1 MNLIRSTPRFVALA
15 ALLAC
20 ATASQAALFED
31 SDARRA
37 ILELRQ
43 RVDQLTQGNSQNGE
57 DTSQVRRSLL
67 DFQSQMEAMRSEMN
81 KLRGENETLRREVS
95 ELKRGQADL
104 AKGME
109 ARLQQFEPVAVSVD
123 GQEFK
128 ADPAEKRDF
137 EAALAVFRT
146 GKFADAAS
154 AFSGFVQRYPKSG
167 YIPSAR
173 FWLGNAYYATRDYK
187 PAIANFQQILS
198 VAPKHMRAPDSALSI
213 ANCQIELKD
222 TKAARKTL
230 EDLVRDYPESDAA
243 TAAKERLSKL
253 K

>member
-1 MNLIRSTPRFVALA
+1 MTLTRSTPRLIAIA
-15 ALLAC
+15 ALWAC
-20 ATASQAALFED
+20 ASASQAALFED
-31 SDARRA
+31 ADARRA

-43 RVDQLTQGNSQNGE
+43 RVDQVTQGSNQNGE

-67 DFQSQMEAMRSEMN
+67 DFQTQMESMRAEMN
-81 KLRGENETLRREVS
+81 KLRGENETLRREVAD
-95 ELKRGQADL
+95 LKRGQTDL

-109 ARLQQFEPVAVSVD
+109 ARLQQFEPVAVTVD

-137 EAALAVFRT
+137 EAALAVFRS
-146 GKFADAAS
+146 GKFADAAG

-187 PAIANFQQILS
+187 PAIANFQQILTN
-198 VAPKHMRAPDSALSI
+198 APQHMRAPDSALSL

-222 TKAARKTL
+222 TKAARTTL
-230 EDLVRDYPESDAA
+230 ESLVKTYPESDAA

>member
-1 MNLIRSTPRFVALA
+1 MNLTRSTPRFVALA
-15 ALLAC
+15 ALLVC

-43 RVDQLTQGNSQNGE
+43 RVDQLTQGNNQNGE
-57 DTSQVRRSLL
+57 DTTQVRRSLL
-67 DFQSQMEAMRSEMN
+67 DFQSQMESMRTEMS
-81 KLRGENETLRREVS
+81 KLRGENETLRREVA
-95 ELKRGQADL
+95 ELKRGQTDL

-109 ARLQQFEPVAVSVD
+109 ARLQQFEPVAVTID

-146 GKFADAAS
+146 GKFADAAG
-154 AFSGFVQRYPKSG
+154 AFSSFVQRYPKSG

-187 PAIANFQQILS
+187 PAIANFQQILAT
-198 VAPKHMRAPDSALSI
+198 APQHMRAPDSALSI

-222 TKAARKTL
+222 VKAARKTL
-230 EDLVRDYPESDAA
+230 EDLVKDYPESDAA
-243 TAAKERLSKL
+243 TAAKERLTKL

>member
-1 MNLIRSTPRFVALA
+1 MNFTRSIPRAVAVA
-15 ALLAC
+15 ALLVC
-20 ATASQAALFED
+20 ATASHAALFED

-43 RVDQLTQGNSQNGE
+43 RVDQLSQGNSQNGE

-67 DFQSQMEAMRSEMN
+67 DFQTQLESMRTEMN
-81 KLRGENETLRREVS
+81 KLRGENETLRREVMD
-95 ELKRGQADL
+95 LKRGQTDL
-104 AKGME
+104 AKGVE
-109 ARLQQFEPVAVSVD
+109 ARMQQFEPVAVSVD

-137 EAALAVFRT
+137 EAALAVFRS
-146 GKFADAAS
+146 GKFADAAGL
-154 AFSGFVQRYPKSG
+154 FSSFIQRYPKGG
-167 YIPSAR
+167 YMPSAR

-187 PAIANFQQILS
+187 PAIDNFKLILAN
-198 VAPKHMRAPDSALSI
+198 APQHMRAPDSALSI

-230 EDLVRDYPESDAA
+230 EDLIKAYPDSDAA
-243 TAAKERLSKL
+243 NAAKERLSKL

>member
-1 MNLIRSTPRFVALA
+1 MNLTRSTPRFIALA

-20 ATASQAALFED
+20 ASASQAALFED
-31 SDARRA
+31 GDARRA

-43 RVDQLTQGNSQNGE
+43 RVDQLTQGNNQNGE

-67 DFQSQMEAMRSEMN
+67 DFQSQLDSVRSEMN
-81 KLRGENETLRREVS
+81 KLRGENETLRREVA
-95 ELKRGQADL
+95 ELKRGQTDL

-109 ARLQQFEPVAVSVD
+109 ARLQQFEPVAVTID

-146 GKFADAAS
+146 GKFADAAG
-154 AFSGFVQRYPKSG
+154 AFSSFVQRYPKSG

-187 PAIANFQQILS
+187 PAIANFQQILAM
-198 VAPKHMRAPDSALSI
+198 APQHMRAPDSALSI

-230 EDLVRDYPESDAA
+230 EDLVKDYPDSDAA
-243 TAAKERLSKL
+243 AAAKERLSKL

>member
-1 MNLIRSTPRFVALA
+1 MNFTRSTPRFVALA

-67 DFQSQMEAMRSEMN
+67 DFQSQMETMRSEMN

-109 ARLQQFEPVAVSVD
+109 ARLQQFEPVAVTVD

-198 VAPKHMRAPDSALSI
+198 AAPQHMRAPDSALSI

-222 TKAARKTL
+222 TKAAKKTL
-230 EDLVRDYPESDAA
+230 EDLVKDYPESDAA
-243 TAAKERLSKL
+243 SAAKERLSKL